1 MALRNGLLIH
11 GPTSW
16 AAAARD
22 RDGEIQ
28 VASGRKPVLAPDL
41 AVRVPLLRGP
51 LRLAE
56 AFLLIPTVR
65 MKLRVGAA
73 PVRGRAGD
81 RRDVRRLEREPGAAP
96 SAGERDRASWSRRR
110 SGWRRRWSRSATA
123 TSPPTTASS
132 TRRSAPT
139 RPGSDDPA
147 SATKEHER
155 CGSNLVAPMLVLS
168 AAGQLLLERAL
179 EEPGPMAR
187 AAVGVASASLAA
199 EMFAWSERNPETT
212 AARAFHRPGHEIQ
225 RLIATKE
232 PTPEQLEVGVAALR
246 EILRVE
252 QEAEGE
258 TRRAIRSPLRRLPT
272 PCSTGSTTSASPP
285 TTSRA
290 PSPSTRGP
298 SACRWPIA
306 RRWSHRAWRR
316 PCSTS
321 ATATSSC
328 CGRSAPTR
336 RSASTS
342 SKRGPGLHHVAYAV
356 GDIDDVLGRLK
367 DAGVELIDDE
377 PRVGIRDSRVAFLHP
392 RSTGGVLTEIVEPSK
407 AH

>member
-1 MALRNGLLIH
+1 MSDPSHNGDQAPASEETYILRLGGMALRNGLLIH

-22 RDGEIQ
+22 REGEIQ

-41 AVRVPLLRGP
+41 AVQVPLLRGP

-65 MKLRVGAA
+65 MKLRSARL
-73 PVRGRAGD
+73 PFE
-81 RRDVRRLEREPGAAP
+81 DVRVIAAMLVAS
-96 SAGERDRASWSRRR
+96 SASRALRRR
-110 SGWRRRWSRSATA
+110 PASATGELIQA
-123 TSPPTTASS
+123 ALGL
-132 TRRSAPT
+132 APAMVALSD
-139 RPGSDDPA
+139 RNLAAYHGVEHKAIGAYEAGSDDPA

-168 AAGQLLLERAL
+168 AAGQLLLEHAL

-187 AAVGVASASLAA
+187 AAVGVASASVAA

-232 PTPEQLEVGVAALR
+232 PTPEQLEVGVTALR

-258 TRRAIRSPLRRLPT
+258 T
-272 PCSTGSTTSASPP
+272 SASDPLP
-285 TTSRA
+285 
-290 PSPSTRGP
+290 
-298 SACRWPIA
+298 
-306 RRWSHRAWRR
+306 
-316 PCSTS
+316 
-321 ATATSSC
+321 AT
-328 CGRSAPTR
+328 
-336 RSASTS
+336 
-342 SKRGPGLHHVAYAV
+342 
-356 GDIDDVLGRLK
+356 
-367 DAGVELIDDE
+367 
-377 PRVGIRDSRVAFLHP
+377 
-392 RSTGGVLTEIVEPSK
+392 
-407 AH
+407 